1 MSRILKEAG
10 KTGMT
15 ANPDGGGRESI
26 VPVCRAGMY
35 EKVYCQKSLPEMNLV
50 PFRQE
55 IANALRE

>member
-1 MSRILKEAG
+1 
-10 KTGMT
+10 MT
-15 ANPDGGGRESI
+15 ANPDDGGRAAI